1 MDPKRER
8 TTFFMG
14 ALSLTVND
22 GSTTIDRVT
31 LKATLSQVQITKPLQ
46 FSFLSKR
53 TLNSINWWK
62 WDSVVEW
69 LSQIIPL

>member
-8 TTFFMG
+8 TSFFMG

-22 GSTTIDRVT
+22 GSTTIDHIT
-31 LKATLSQVQITKPLQ
+31 LKATLSQVQITKSLQ
-46 FSFLSKR
+46 FSILSKR

-62 WDSVVEW
+62 WNSVMKR
-69 LSQIIPL
+69 LRQIIPL